1 MGRNRSRSLANVLSG
16 MGKASAHRIRAV
28 LNAKVRK
35 GWDKLM
41 SPLGRALARSGLGA
55 NAVTAFGLLVQ
66 VGVAYLIIDGRLVLA
81 GLIAIVAAFSDAV
94 DGAVAKAAGSTSK
107 WGALLDSTSDRV
119 ADALF
124 FIPVAWLY
132 GVSPGIEQA
141 DDRWIA
147 ALSLTALVVSYL
159 VSYIKARAEGLG
171 YDCNVGIMERAERLI
186 LVIVGL
192 VFYAIL
198 PIVLGI
204 LTLLSLVTV
213 AQRLIHVRA
222 QARSAP

>member
-1 MGRNRSRSLANVLSG
+1 M
-16 MGKASAHRIRAV
+16 I
-28 LNAKVRK
+28 NAKVRE

-41 SPLGRALARSGLGA
+41 NPLGRALAGSGFGA
-55 NAVTAFGLLVQ
+55 NAITLLGVLIQ
-66 VGVAYLIIDGRLVLA
+66 VFVAYLIIEGRLVLA
-81 GLIAIVAAFSDAV
+81 GFIAIVAAFSGAI
-94 DGAVAKAAGSTSK
+94 DGAVAKAAGTASK
-107 WGALLDSTSDRV
+107 WGALLDSTSDRLS
-119 ADALF
+119 DALF

-141 DDRWIA
+141 DDRWVA

-204 LTLLSLVTV
+204 LTVLSLYTV
-213 AQRLIHVRA
+213 GQRLVHVHR
-222 QARSAP
+222 QTRTTTGIT

>member
-1 MGRNRSRSLANVLSG
+1 M
-16 MGKASAHRIRAV
+16 
-28 LNAKVRK
+28 LNAKVRT

-147 ALSLTALVVSYL
+147 ALSLTALVVSYV

>member
-1 MGRNRSRSLANVLSG
+1 M
-16 MGKASAHRIRAV
+16 
-28 LNAKVRK
+28 LNAKVRT

>member
-1 MGRNRSRSLANVLSG
+1 M
-16 MGKASAHRIRAV
+16 

-41 SPLGRALARSGLGA
+41 SPVGRGLARSGFGA
-55 NAVTAFGLLVQ
+55 NAITVFGLLVQ
-66 VGVAYLIIDGRLVLA
+66 VGVAYLIIEGRLVLA
-81 GLIAIVAAFSDAV
+81 GFIAIVAAFADAI
-94 DGAVAKAAGSTSK
+94 DGAVAKAAGSASR
-107 WGALLDSTSDRV
+107 WGALIDSTSDRLS
-119 ADALF
+119 DGLF

-141 DDRWIA
+141 NDRWVA
-147 ALSLTALVVSYL
+147 ALSLTALVASYL

-171 YDCNVGIMERAERLI
+171 FDCNVGIMERAERLI

-192 VFYAIL
+192 VFNAIL

-204 LTLLSLVTV
+204 LTVLSLVTV
-213 AQRLIHVRA
+213 WQRLFHVWG

>member
-1 MGRNRSRSLANVLSG
+1 M
-16 MGKASAHRIRAV
+16 

-41 SPLGRALARSGLGA
+41 SPVGRALARSGFGA
-55 NAVTAFGLLVQ
+55 NAITLFGVLIQ
-66 VGVAYLIIDGRLVLA
+66 VGVAYLIIEGRLVLA
-81 GLIAIVAAFSDAV
+81 GFIAIVAAFSDAI
-94 DGAVAKAAGSTSK
+94 DGAVAKAAGSASK
-107 WGALLDSTSDRV
+107 WGALLDSTSDRLS
-119 ADALF
+119 DALF

-141 DDRWIA
+141 DDRWVA
-147 ALSLTALVVSYL
+147 ALSLIALVVSYL

-171 YDCNVGIMERAERLI
+171 FECNVGIMERAERLI

-192 VFYAIL
+192 VFYDFL

-204 LTLLSLVTV
+204 LAALSLVTV
-213 AQRLIHVRA
+213 FQRLFHVWG
-222 QARSAP
+222 QARSGA

>member
-1 MGRNRSRSLANVLSG
+1 M
-16 MGKASAHRIRAV
+16 
-28 LNAKVRK
+28 LNAKVRT

-66 VGVAYLIIDGRLVLA
+66 LGVAYLIIDGRLVLA